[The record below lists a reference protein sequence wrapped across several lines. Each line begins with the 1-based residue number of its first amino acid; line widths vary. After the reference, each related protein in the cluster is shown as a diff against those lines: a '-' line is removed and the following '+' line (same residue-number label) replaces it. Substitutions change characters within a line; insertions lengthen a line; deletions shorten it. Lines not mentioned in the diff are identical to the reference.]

1 MDDARLL
8 LLNPLDNVLVARA
21 PLPLNEFVMVSG
33 SSILL
38 RGPIPLGHKIAR
50 RAIAAGE
57 PVLKYG
63 APIGIATHDIAA
75 GEHVHTH
82 NVISAY
88 TPTYSLEMAQQNS
101 EAER

>member
-21 PLPLNEFVMVSG
+21 PLALNEVVMVSG
-33 SSILL
+33 SSISL
-38 RGPIPLGHKIAR
+38 RRPIPLGHKIAR
-50 RAIAAGE
+50 RTIAAGE
-57 PVLKYG
+57 AVLKYG